1 MKPGSR
7 SQEALR
13 AQLKAALAAQ
23 KIAVKN
29 FREMIREIPSGLP
42 HPDGRNRILK
52 TSRELA
58 KAQSAVVNVL
68 VKLNKISLNGNGK
81 K

>member
-1 MKPGSR
+1 MKPDSR
-7 SQEALR
+7 SQEELR
-13 AQLKAALAAQ
+13 TLLKVALAAQ
-23 KIAVKN
+23 KIAIKS
-29 FREMIREIPSGLP
+29 FRKVIREIPSGLP
-42 HPDGRNRILK
+42 YPDGSDRILK

-68 VKLNKISLNGNGK
+68 VKLNKISLDGNGK